1 MAWQPTMQEP
11 DVVWNTDLGAYD
23 QVIALTQY
31 MVNESFRNMWMK
43 VADKPDHP
51 MRHFKVNSKRFGSVD
66 AQLDSPLVVFNVET
80 AAFNEV
86 VYIIRFVHVLRLSHI
101 SDEDKICVRQG

>member
-1 MAWQPTMQEP
+1 MAAPWQPTMREP

-31 MVNESFRNMWMK
+31 MVNESFRNMWLK
-43 VADKPDHP
+43 VEDQPNHP
-51 MRHFKVNSKRFGSVD
+51 MRRFQVKTRRDGSID
-66 AQLDSPLVVFNVET
+66 AQLDSPLVVFNVQT

-86 VYIIRFVHVLRLSHI
+86 VYVIRFVYLLS
-101 SDEDKICVRQG
+101 